1 MKTLPKPLTIA
12 DLAAFVG
19 GEAIGALDYM
29 ITGIADLADARPT
42 DAVFLEN
49 RKYSDHAAMAQAGC
63 LFLTPELRD
72 TPCAAKAKIVVEE
85 PRAAFARLVRLIDDH
100 GRAKVLPTHS
110 AKASIHGK
118 AALGPNVT
126 IGDFCVV
133 ERGAAIGE
141 NTIIMPQVYIGV
153 NAKIG
158 RNCLI
163 YPQVVIREDCLI
175 GDGVIIHPGAV
186 IGADGFGFL
195 TDKKTGR
202 HTKIPQIGNVII
214 EAGCEIGAN
223 VTIDRGAVGSTVIK
237 SGTQIDNL
245 VQIGHNAKLGRDCV
259 VVSQTGIAGSAI
271 VGNNVILAGQAGV
284 AGHLTI
290 GDGAIITAQTGVMSD
305 VPPKAVLFGS
315 PGRPHREAFKLQA
328 LFNRL
333 PELFDRVKALDKKL
347 GASDDNEGKI

>member
-12 DLAAFVG
+12 QIAGLVG
-19 GEAIGALDYM
+19 GEALGSLDHEV
-29 ITGIADLADARPT
+29 TGVADLADAGPS

-49 RKYSDHAAMAQAGC
+49 RKYSALAATAPAGC
-63 LFLTPELRD
+63 LFLTPDLRD
-72 TPCAAKAKIVVEE
+72 TPCAAKGKVIVEE
-85 PRAAFARLVRLIDDH
+85 PRAAFAFLVRMINDA
-100 GRAKVLPTHS
+100 GRIKVLPTHS

-118 AALGPNVT
+118 AALGPNVS
-126 IGDFCVV
+126 IGDFVV
-133 ERGAAIGE
+133 IERGAAVGE
-141 NTIIMPQVYIGV
+141 HTVIMPQVYIGV
-153 NAKIG
+153 NAKVG

-163 YPQVVIREDCLI
+163 YPQVVIREDCVV

-195 TDKKTGR
+195 TDKKTGK

-223 VTIDRGAVGSTVIK
+223 VTIDRGAVGSTVVK

-259 VVSQTGIAGSAI
+259 VVAQTGIAGSTAI
-271 VGNNVILAGQAGV
+271 GNNVILAGQAGV

-305 VPPKAVLFGS
+305 VPAKSVLFGS

-328 LFNRL
+328 LFSRL
-333 PELFDRVKALDKKL
+333 PELFDKVKELEKKL
-347 GASDDNEGKI
+347 GASAGK

>member
-12 DLAAFVG
+12 DVAFIVG
-19 GEAIGALDYM
+19 GEALGDLAHEV
-29 ITGIADLADARPT
+29 TSVADLADAGLS

-49 RKYSDHAAMAQAGC
+49 RKYTALAASAPAGC
-63 LFLTPELRD
+63 LFLAPDLKD
-72 TPCAAKAKIVVEE
+72 TPCAAKGKVIVAE
-85 PRAAFARLVRLIDDH
+85 PRAAFAKLVRMIDEH
-100 GRAKVLPTHS
+100 GRVKILPTHS

-118 AALGPNVT
+118 AVLGPNVSV
-126 IGDFCVV
+126 GDFVV
-133 ERGAAIGE
+133 IERGAAVGE
-141 NTIIMPQVYIGV
+141 NTVIMPQVFVGV

-163 YPQVVIREDCLI
+163 YPQVVIREDCVI

-195 TDKKTGR
+195 TDKKTGK
-202 HTKIPQIGNVII
+202 HTKIPQIGNVVI

-223 VTIDRGAVGSTVIK
+223 VTIDRGAVGSTVVK
-237 SGTQIDNL
+237 TGTQIDNL

-259 VVSQTGIAGSAI
+259 VVSQTGIAGSTH
-271 VGNNVILAGQAGV
+271 VGNNVVLAGQAGV

-305 VPPKAVLFGS
+305 VPAKTVLFGS

-328 LFNRL
+328 LFSRL
-333 PELFDRVKALDKKL
+333 PELFEKVKELEKKL
-347 GASDDNEGKI
+347 GASAKA

>member
-1 MKTLPKPLTIA
+1 MKSLPKPLT
-12 DLAAFVG
+12 LSEVAALVG
-19 GEAIGALDYM
+19 GEAIGALEHQV
-29 ITGIADLADARPT
+29 TGVADMADAKPT
-42 DAVFLEN
+42 DVVFLEN
-49 RKYSDHAAMAQAGC
+49 RKYTDLAAVAPAGC
-63 LFLTPELRD
+63 LLVTPDLRD
-72 TPCAAKAKIVVEE
+72 IPSAAKGKIVVAE
-85 PRAAFARLVRLIDDH
+85 PRAAFAKLVRIIDEH
-100 GRAKVLPTHS
+100 GKIKILPTHS
-110 AKASIHGK
+110 VRASIHGQ
-118 AALGPNVT
+118 AALGPNVSV
-126 IGDFCVV
+126 GDFAVI
-133 ERGAAIGE
+133 ERGAAVGE
-141 NTIIMPQVYIGV
+141 NTVIMPQVYIGV
-153 NAKIG
+153 NAKVG

-163 YPQVVIREDCLI
+163 YPQVVIREDCMI

-195 TDKKTGR
+195 TDKTTGK

-214 EAGCEIGAN
+214 EAGAEIGAN

-237 SGTQIDNL
+237 AGTQIDNL

-259 VVSQTGIAGSAI
+259 VVSQTGIAGSTI
-271 VGNNVILAGQAGV
+271 IGNNVILAGQAGV

-333 PELFDRVKALDKKL
+333 PELFDRVKELDKKL
-347 GASDDNEGKI
+347 GSTGE

>member
-12 DLAAFVG
+12 QISALVG
-19 GEAIGALDYM
+19 GEAIGSLDHAV
-29 ITGIADLADARPT
+29 TGVADLADAGPS

-49 RKYSDHAAMAQAGC
+49 RKYSALAESSPAGC
-63 LFLTPELRD
+63 LFLTPDLKD
-72 TPCAAKAKIVVEE
+72 MPCAAKGKVIVEE
-85 PRAAFARLVRLIDDH
+85 PRAAFALLVQMIH
-100 GRAKVLPTHS
+100 ESGKTKVLPTHS
-110 AKASIHGK
+110 AKASIHGQ
-118 AALGPNVT
+118 AALGPNVSV
-126 IGDFCVV
+126 GDFAVI
-133 ERGAAIGE
+133 ERGAAVGE

-153 NAKIG
+153 NAKVG

-163 YPQVVIREDCLI
+163 YPQVVIREDCVI

-195 TDKKTGR
+195 TDKKTGK
-202 HTKIPQIGNVII
+202 HTKIPQIGNVVI

-223 VTIDRGAVGSTVIK
+223 TTIDRGAVGSTIVK

-245 VQIGHNAKLGRDCV
+245 VQIGHNAKLGHDCV
-259 VVSQTGIAGSAI
+259 VVSQTGIAGSTA

-305 VPPKAVLFGS
+305 VPAKTVLFGS

-328 LFNRL
+328 LFSRL
-333 PELFDRVKALDKKL
+333 PELFEKV
-347 GASDDNEGKI
+347 

>member
-12 DLAAFVG
+12 QIAGLVG
-19 GEAIGALDYM
+19 GEALGVLDHEV
-29 ITGIADLADARPT
+29 TGVADLADAGPS

-49 RKYSDHAAMAQAGC
+49 RKYTALATTAPAGC
-63 LFLTPELRD
+63 LFVTVDLRETPA
-72 TPCAAKAKIVVEE
+72 AAKGKVIVEE
-85 PRAAFARLVRLIDDH
+85 PRAAFAFLVRMIEE
-100 GRAKVLPTHS
+100 ANKIKILPTHS
-110 AKASIHGK
+110 GKASIHGK
-118 AALGPNVT
+118 AVLGPNVSVS
-126 IGDFCVV
+126 DFVV
-133 ERGAAIGE
+133 IERGAAIGE
-141 NTIIMPQVYIGV
+141 NTIIMPQVFIGA

-163 YPQVVIREDCLI
+163 YPQVVIREDCVI

-186 IGADGFGFL
+186 IGSDGFGFL

-223 VTIDRGAVGSTVIK
+223 VTIDRGAVGSTIIK

-245 VQIGHNAKLGRDCV
+245 VQIAHNVKLGKDCV
-259 VVSQTGIAGSAI
+259 VVSQTGIAGSTI

-284 AGHLTI
+284 AGHVHI

-305 VPPKAVLFGS
+305 VPAKSVLFGS

-328 LFNRL
+328 LFSRL
-333 PELFDRVKALDKKL
+333 PELFDTVKALEKKL
-347 GASDDNEGKI
+347 GASAGK

>member
-1 MKTLPKPLTIA
+1 MKALPKPLTVAQIA
-12 DLAAFVG
+12 ALVG
-19 GEAIGALDYM
+19 GEALGAQDHAV
-29 ITGIADLADARPT
+29 TGVADLADAGPS

-49 RKYSDHAAMAQAGC
+49 PKYSALAATAPAGC
-63 LFLTPELRD
+63 LFTTPDLREV
-72 TPCAAKAKIVVEE
+72 PAAAKGKVIVAE
-85 PRAAFARLVRLIDDH
+85 PRAAFAFLVRMISDA
-100 GRAKVLPTHS
+100 AKVKILPTHS
-110 AKASIHGK
+110 AKASINGQ
-118 AALGPNVT
+118 AALGPNVS
-126 IGDFCVV
+126 IGDFTVI
-133 ERGAAIGE
+133 ERGAAVGE
-141 NTIIMPQVYIGV
+141 NTVIMPQVYIGV

-163 YPQVVIREDCLI
+163 YPQVVIREECVI

-202 HTKIPQIGNVII
+202 HTKIPQIGNVVI
-214 EAGCEIGAN
+214 EAGAEIGAN

-259 VVSQTGIAGSAI
+259 VVSQVGIAGSTVI
-271 VGNNVILAGQAGV
+271 GNNVVLAGQAGI

-290 GDGAIITAQTGVMSD
+290 SDGAIITAQTGVMSD
-305 VPPKAVLFGS
+305 VPPKSVLFGT

-333 PELFDRVKALDKKL
+333 PELFAKVKAIEKKIGL
-347 GASDDNEGKI
+347 EADR